1 MTITKKI
8 RFIVVSAL
16 CFILSMAFC
25 FGAEAANR
33 YEQESNDSYGSA
45 DRFYSGDRLYG
56 AVSSYDDKDYFKFI
70 APSNG
75 VLNLTFNHRYVSNY
89 SSWNIEVYIYASG
102 AYSKLSSTDISLED
116 NEKIVL
122 PCVGVRKNASYYVCV
137 SRAYGDVEGI
147 TYSVSTSFT
156 SSAYYEKELNDDYYT
171 ATTVSLNKTYNGTIS
186 HYDDK
191 DYYKFVAPA
200 NGVLKVRFD
209 HLYENS
215 SAEWKVE
222 LYMYHNG
229 AYTLIS
235 SDNIGLS
242 DTEKYYTPALG
253 LQKGYTYYVVVSRW
267 DSGVIGK
274 KYKLLFNYQ
283 KTDNWEKEEND
294 TFSTATMINKY
305 DTTFS
310 GTLNSNDDADY
321 FKIVPSRSGK
331 MNISFIH
338 NVKQSYGGW
347 RVYIY
352 TYKNGSYNE
361 ISNTY
366 IGKSDKNK
374 VVLLTVSASKRNTYY
389 VVVERDSDVVGEIYG
404 MSVNLPGSTS
414 SKVTGFVNKS
424 GTLKYYKNG
433 RLASS
438 YTGIVLGTIN
448 GKRSWYYVK
457 NGNYTKATGIAKKA
471 DGSSS
476 KWYFVKNGIY
486 TKATG
491 IAKRADGKSG
501 KWYLVKNGSYAKA
514 TGIARK
520 ADGSSKTRY
529 FVLDGVWN
537 KYTGWIFIGDKKYK
551 IVKGVVK

>member
-1 MTITKKI
+1 MTIMKKI
-8 RFIVVSAL
+8 RFIIVSAL
-16 CFILSMAFC
+16 CFILSMAFY

-33 YEQESNDSYGSA
+33 YEQENNDSYENA
-45 DRFYSGDRLYG
+45 NRFYAGDRLYG
-56 AVSSYDDKDYFKFI
+56 AVGSYDDDDYFKFV

-75 VLNLTFNHRYVSNY
+75 VLNLTFNHRYASDSGNWYV
-89 SSWNIEVYIYASG
+89 EVYIYSSG
-102 AYSKLSSTDISLED
+102 AYSMLSSTKISLED
-116 NEKIVL
+116 NEKFAL
-122 PCVGVRKNASYYVCV
+122 PCVGVRKNASYFVRV
-137 SRAYGDVEGI
+137 NRGWNIDGVN
-147 TYSVSTSFT
+147 YSISTSFT

-171 ATTVSLNKTYNGTIS
+171 ATSVALNKTYNGTIG

-191 DYYKFVAPA
+191 DYYKVVAPA

-215 SAEWKVE
+215 YDDWDVD

-235 SDNIGLS
+235 SDNIDLCA
-242 DTEKYYTPALG
+242 TEKYSIPAVG
-253 LQKGYTYYVVVSRW
+253 IRKGYTYYIAVSRCC
-267 DSGVIGK
+267 SGVIGK
-274 KYKLLFNYQ
+274 KYKLSFKYQ

-294 TFSTATMINKY
+294 TFRTATLINKY

-310 GTLNSNDDADY
+310 GTVGNWDDSDY

-338 NVKQSYGGW
+338 NVKQSYGSW

-374 VVLLTVSASKRNTYY
+374 VVLQTVNASKGHTYY
-389 VVVERDSDVVGEIYG
+389 VVVEHNSDVVGEIYG
-404 MSVNLPGSTS
+404 ISVNLPGSSS

-433 RLASS
+433 RFASS

-448 GKRSWYYVK
+448 GKRNWYYVK

-476 KWYFVKNGIY
+476 KWYFVKNGSY

-491 IAKRADGKSG
+491 IAKRADGKSS
-501 KWYLVKNGSYAKA
+501 KWYFVKNGSYAKA